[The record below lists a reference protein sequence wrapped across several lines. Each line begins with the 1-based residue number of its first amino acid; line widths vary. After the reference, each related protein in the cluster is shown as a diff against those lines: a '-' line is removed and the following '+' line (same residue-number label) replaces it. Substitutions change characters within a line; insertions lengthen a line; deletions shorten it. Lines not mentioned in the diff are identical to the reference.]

1 MDRDQQIV
9 PYIQQELCDYD
20 DALEPGYRFRP
31 TDAELLVYYL
41 KRKIELGEQPRCRIY
56 DVHVYN
62 HHPNELTER
71 YRSCEGIWYF
81 FTMRE
86 RKHPKGTRVN
96 RRTKDFG
103 YWKST
108 QKGEV
113 YDFVARRVVG
123 KKRSLAY
130 HDEKDR
136 KTEWLMYEYTCNDP
150 NLPNGSHSNETTDWV
165 LCKIYKKASTRNVN
179 HNNQPT
185 DQQVENTS
193 NQGDAIQQQNQLDDE
208 PSPTKRPRV
217 NHPSEQVQHN
227 ETDHHLGSMFQT
239 NHQSTGTRSRLSI
252 AMGSGQPMFPTQAF
266 GVGYNHRL
274 GSNTKPTVQPPVA
287 FQDPNQEQVQSYNG
301 SSTCEQTLVNMQSGY
316 NGPMEENATDD
327 DIWDLVDYEELMSLL
342 ED

>member
-1 MDRDQQIV
+1 MR
-9 PYIQQELCDYD
+9 
-20 DALEPGYRFRP
+20 
-31 TDAELLVYYL
+31 TDTPLFSS
-41 KRKIELGEQPRCRIY
+41 
-56 DVHVYN
+56 
-62 HHPNELTER
+62 R

-86 RKHPKGTRVN
+86 RKFPKGTRVN

-123 KKRSLAY
+123 KKR
-130 HDEKDR
+130 K
-136 KTEWLMYEYTCNDP
+136 
-150 NLPNGSHSNETTDWV
+150 ETTDWV

-193 NQGDAIQQQNQLDDE
+193 NQWDAIQQQNQLDDE
-208 PSPTKRPRV
+208 PSPPAKRPRV

-227 ETDHHLGSMFQT
+227 ETNHHLGSMFQT

-252 AMGSGQPMFPTQAF
+252 AMGSGQPIFPTQAF

-274 GSNTKPTVQPPVA
+274 GSNTKPTVQPPAA
-287 FQDPNQEQVQSYNG
+287 FQDPNQEQVQSYTG
-301 SSTCEQTLVNMQSGY
+301 SSTCEQTPVNMQSGY